1 MSRQCIT
8 TMMKFLLQDKSFY
21 EEFADGVKIFFHS
34 KLQINLSESLFT
46 TLELISWVGILLVID
61 YILRAAIFPVLRKG
75 VKITQSEWGEALYRH
90 KVFMAALHLIPLGF
104 ASNMNPILFLKDP
117 SLFYLVNK
125 ATQLLYIIVFTQ
137 LVFRLVNTTLSMYSQ
152 ENSYTTVGIRT
163 FGQMLK
169 FIIAFFALLSGI
181 MVLFTV
187 NTNTIITVLGALTA
201 AVLLIFRDAI
211 FGFVSGLQISY
222 SRIVKIGDWIT
233 ISKGDIEGIVRE
245 ININLVKIEKFD
257 KTIATVPTVDLVSS
271 QVTNHMAMLATGTRQ
286 IKRGI
291 SFNVNSFRFCDE
303 ELLNRFENIL
313 LIKDYIH
320 QKRIEI
326 GQYNESISL
335 GEIDING
342 RQLTNIGV
350 FRIYVQHYLAK
361 QKLISKIDPII
372 VKQLS
377 VTTQGMPLEIS
388 CFVNVTTNQD
398 YEAIQADIFD
408 HLLTACRKFDL
419 EIMQA
424 ITLSDLHHSNS
435 IKS

>member
-1 MSRQCIT
+1 M
-8 TMMKFLLQDKSFY
+8 
-21 EEFADGVKIFFHS
+21 
-34 KLQINLSESLFT
+34 
-46 TLELISWVGILLVID
+46 LI
-61 YILRAAIFPVLRKG
+61 
-75 VKITQSEWGEALYRH
+75 H
-90 KVFMAALHLIPLGF
+90 
-104 ASNMNPILFLKDP
+104 
-117 SLFYLVNK
+117 
-125 ATQLLYIIVFTQ
+125 
-137 LVFRLVNTTLSMYSQ
+137 
-152 ENSYTTVGIRT
+152 
-163 FGQMLK
+163 
-169 FIIAFFALLSGI
+169 
-181 MVLFTV
+181 
-187 NTNTIITVLGALTA
+187 
-201 AVLLIFRDAI
+201 
-211 FGFVSGLQISY
+211 FGFVMKS
-222 SRIVKIGDWIT
+222 
-233 ISKGDIEGIVRE
+233 
-245 ININLVKIEKFD
+245 
-257 KTIATVPTVDLVSS
+257 
-271 QVTNHMAMLATGTRQ
+271 
-286 IKRGI
+286 
-291 SFNVNSFRFCDE
+291 
-303 ELLNRFENIL
+303 LLNRFENIL

-424 ITLSDLHHSNS
+424 ITLSDLHYSNS

>member
-1 MSRQCIT
+1 
-8 TMMKFLLQDKSFY
+8 MMKFLLQDKSFY
-21 EEFADGVKIFFHS
+21 EEFADGIKIFFHN
-34 KLQINLSESLFT
+34 KLQINLSENLFT
-46 TLELISWVGILLVID
+46 AFELISWVAILFTID
-61 YILRAAIFPVLRKG
+61 YILRAAIFPILRKG

-90 KVFMAALHLIPLGF
+90 KVFVAALHLIPLGF
-104 ASNMNPILFLKDP
+104 ASNMNPALFLKDP
-117 SLFYLVNK
+117 SVFYLVNK
-125 ATQLLYIIVFTQ
+125 ATQLLYVIVFSQ
-137 LVFRLVNTTLSMYSQ
+137 LIFRIINTTMSMYSQ

-222 SRIVKIGDWIT
+222 SRIVKVGDWIT
-233 ISKGDIEGIVRE
+233 VSKGEIEGIVRE

-286 IKRGI
+286 IKRSI
-291 SFNVNSFRFCDE
+291 SFNVNSFKFCDD
-303 ELLNRFENIL
+303 ELLNRFESFL
-313 LIKDYIH
+313 LIKSYIH
-320 QKRIEI
+320 EKRKEFDV
-326 GQYNESISL
+326 YNESIPL

-350 FRIYVQHYLAK
+350 FRIYVEHYLTQEK
-361 QKLISKIDPII
+361 KVSKIDPII
-372 VKQLS
+372 VKQLE
-377 VTTQGMPLEIS
+377 VTPQGMPLKII

-398 YEAIQADIFD
+398 YERIQADIFD
-408 HLLTACRKFDL
+408 HLLTACRQFDL
-419 EIMQA
+419 EIMQS
-424 ITLSDLHHSNS
+424 ITLSDLQ
-435 IKS
+435 